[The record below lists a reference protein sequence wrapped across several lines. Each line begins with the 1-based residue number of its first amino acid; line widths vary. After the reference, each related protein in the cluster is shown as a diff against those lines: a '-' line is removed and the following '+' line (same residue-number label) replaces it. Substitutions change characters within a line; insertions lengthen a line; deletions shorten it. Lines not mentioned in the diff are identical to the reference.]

1 MWKRRTVE
9 KFLSSSEG
17 APRFCRN
24 SASAVREAVRQKGR
38 VVVWASREPADL
50 ASACADAGVP
60 LLRLEDGF
68 LRSVGLGADFFPA
81 ASLALDA
88 GGMYYDPSSLSDL
101 EHLIEQGCFDAT
113 VLDRARRLRAT
124 IVQQGVTKYNVGG
137 RADISWPTGQRRLLV
152 PGQVEDDR
160 SIQCGSPLV
169 STNLD
174 LLTRVRA
181 ENPDAFIVYKPHPD
195 IAAGHRRGAIPDHLA
210 QQQANL
216 VVQDVSSAALMENI
230 DEVHTMTSLIGFEAL
245 MRGRLVATY
254 GSPFYAGWGL
264 TRDLLSTP
272 RRTREASLD
281 ELVAAALILY
291 PLYVDPLTGLPCT
304 PEVVVERL
312 AGGQSGLSRPTT
324 LTRLRRLMGSLR
336 VISGRLAGI

>member
-1 MWKRRTVE
+1 VA
-9 KFLSSSEG
+9 KFLSSSESSPRICRDG
-17 APRFCRN
+17 AT
-24 SASAVREAVRQKGR
+24 AVRGAARQNGR